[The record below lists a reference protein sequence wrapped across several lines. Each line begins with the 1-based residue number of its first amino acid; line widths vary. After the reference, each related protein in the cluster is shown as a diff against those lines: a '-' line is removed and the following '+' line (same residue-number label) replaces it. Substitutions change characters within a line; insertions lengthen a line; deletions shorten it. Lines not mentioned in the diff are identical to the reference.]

1 MNFLCE
7 TKFYRFPKF
16 NETINLVEPFR
27 LSLFPNAVN
36 KKNLGIKE
44 SQRSLLSENCY
55 CGYLQAAIKF
65 YRYF

>member
-7 TKFYRFPKF
+7 QNFTVFP
-16 NETINLVEPFR
+16 NLTETINLGEPFR